1 MLYKKKVILSLVQIK
16 DLALIRYTEHINTT
30 NNNIPCNHLEQKK
43 AVETPVGR
51 YRKPWPYPP
60 RKESGG
66 KKSKKKKKESNPKSK
81 EMQNKSLKQRTKKPK
96 KESAQSDPVGLELVT
111 SSLRFIQTILIE
123 KKKVCR

>member
-66 KKSKKKKKESNPKSK
+66 KKSKKKKKNQTQS
-81 EMQNKSLKQRTKKPK
+81 PK
-96 KESAQSDPVGLELVT
+96 KCKTKA
-111 SSLRFIQTILIE
+111 
-123 KKKVCR
+123 